1 MHPRRLRGLLAL
13 SLGAGCGHGTT
24 PAATPRSSEQPAAPA
39 LQRTFTLGD
48 RAIEEVVRA
57 VSAAR
62 QLPPRRPVVVE
73 RLDHA
78 RFVERLLAGRDAEPS
93 PEGALSSEAAFLL
106 GFNFLPQPGERGGLS
121 TVDEVLKEQVVGFYS
136 RATDKVFIPDVALAS
151 EDELLEQQAVL
162 AHEVQHALQAQLFP
176 RPPEAAS
183 ADEAIAQLALIE
195 GDAMVAMGAWLGA
208 EAGAPVGRTLRRIV
222 EVTKRVPLAS
232 VTRGEANTKLDKAL
246 DLTKKRLEFPYRS
259 GMLLVTDVY
268 RAGGFPLVDRMYT
281 RFPRSTEQV
290 LHPEK
295 YLAGEPPR
303 PFADPRPPP
312 GYELSAAD
320 TLGELDT
327 RILLE
332 RCVDAE
338 IAERTAAGWA
348 GDRFGVFAGPER
360 RLATAWIS
368 AWDTEKDAEEL
379 EATLGQ
385 SAACWQKNALGLER
399 GDYTIGANIAV
410 HRQGKLVAF
419 ARGFP
424 EGAGAALASQLF
436 ALAGPEPKPTPLT
449 DLPIP
454 PRVRLPEP
462 APGRLEG
469 DVYRND
475 WLDVVGRVP
484 QGMLGHVGGD
494 VDFVVER
501 PDVLVRGGMSVST
514 RITSDA
520 ENEKTFGEVQESF
533 VRDVA
538 ALSMRVEAL
547 GGGPVTTAL
556 GAGVERT
563 WRVAGT
569 SVELRLVLVPI
580 CAGTGSIVFVEAYGD
595 PYARGVLDGWMD
607 SFRWTD
613 GRNLTACDFLDPK

>member
-1 MHPRRLRGLLAL
+1 MRPRRLRGLLAL
-13 SLGAGCGHGTT
+13 ALGAGACHGAT
-24 PAATPRSSEQPAAPA
+24 PAGSPRSPEQTAGPAPR
-39 LQRTFTLGD
+39 RTFTLDDG
-48 RAIEEVVRA
+48 AIEDVVRA

-62 QLPPRRPVVVE
+62 QLSPRRPVIVE
-73 RLDHA
+73 RLDRA
-78 RFVERLLAGRDAEPS
+78 RFEERLLGSRDAEPS
-93 PEGALSSEAAFLL
+93 PGDALSSEAAFLL
-106 GFNFLPQPGERGGLS
+106 GFNFLPQPGERGGLT
-121 TVDEVLKEQVVGFYS
+121 TVDEVLREQVVGFYS
-136 RATDKVFIPDVALAS
+136 RATDKVFIPDVPVES
-151 EDELLEQQAVL
+151 EDELLEQRAVL
-162 AHEVQHALQAQLFP
+162 AHEVQHALQAQRFP
-176 RPPEAAS
+176 HPPEAKS

-195 GDAMVAMGAWLGA
+195 GDAMVTMGAWLGA

-232 VTRGEANTKLDKAL
+232 VTRGEASSKLDGAL
-246 DLTKKRLEFPYRS
+246 DLTRKRLEFPYRD

-268 RAGGFPLVDRMYT
+268 RAGGFPLVDKMYT
-281 RFPRSTEQV
+281 RYPRSTEQV

-312 GYELSAAD
+312 GYALSTAD
-320 TLGELDT
+320 TLGELST

-338 IAERTAAGWA
+338 VAERAAAGWA
-348 GDRFGVFAGPER
+348 GDRFGVFVGPDR

-385 SAACWQKNALGLER
+385 SAACWRENALGLGR

-410 HRQGKLVAF
+410 HRRGKLVAF
-419 ARGFP
+419 VRGFP
-424 EGAGAALASQLF
+424 ARAEAALASQLF
-436 ALAGPEPKPTPLT
+436 TLAGPEPSPTPLA

-462 APGRLEG
+462 EPGRLDG
-469 DVYRND
+469 DVYRNE

-484 QGMLGHVGGD
+484 PGMLGRVGGD
-494 VDFVVER
+494 VELVIER
-501 PDVLVRGGMSVST
+501 PDTLVRGGMSVST

-520 ENEKTFGEVQESF
+520 ENEKTFGEVQASF
-533 VRDVA
+533 AREVA
-538 ALSMRVEAL
+538 ALSMRVESL
-547 GGGPVTTAL
+547 GGGPVRTAL
-556 GAGVERT
+556 GAGIERT
-563 WRVAGT
+563 WRVSGT
-569 SVELRLVLVPI
+569 WVELRLVLVPI
-580 CAGTGSIVFVEAYGD
+580 CAGTGSIVFVQAYGD
-595 PYARGVLDGWMD
+595 PYARGVLDGWME
-607 SFRWTD
+607 SFRWTN

>member
-1 MHPRRLRGLLAL
+1 MRRRGRHGLLAL
-13 SLGAGCGHGTT
+13 WLAAGCSHGAT
-24 PAATPRSSEQPAAPA
+24 PAGPPRSPGEPAASAPRRA
-39 LQRTFTLGD
+39 FTLGD

-62 QLPPRRPVVVE
+62 QLSPQRPVAVE

-78 RFVERLLAGRDAEPS
+78 RFVERLLDSRDEEPS
-93 PEGALSSEAAFLL
+93 AEGSLSSEAAFLL
-106 GFNFLPQPGERGGLS
+106 GFNFLPQPGQRGGLS

-136 RATDKVFIPDVALAS
+136 RAADKVFIPDVALAS
-151 EDELLEQQAVL
+151 EDDLIEQRAVL
-162 AHEVQHALQAQLFP
+162 AHEVQHALQAQHFP
-176 RPPEAAS
+176 DMPEPKS
-183 ADEAIAQLALIE
+183 SDEAIAQLALIE

-222 EVTKRVPLAS
+222 EVTRRIPLAS
-232 VTRGEANTKLDKAL
+232 VTRGEASTKLDKAL
-246 DLTKKRLEFPYRS
+246 DLTKKRLEFPYRD

-281 RFPRSTEQV
+281 RLPRSTEQV

-312 GYELSAAD
+312 GYALSAAD

-332 RCVDAE
+332 RCVAAE
-338 IAERTAAGWA
+338 LAERAAAGWA
-348 GDRFGVFAGPER
+348 GDRFGVFAGPDR

-379 EATLGQ
+379 EAALGQ
-385 SAACWQKNALGLER
+385 SAACWHENALGVER

-410 HRQGKLVAF
+410 RRQGKLVAF
-419 ARGFP
+419 VRGLP
-424 EGAGAALASQLF
+424 EGVGAALASHLF
-436 ALAGPEPKPTPLT
+436 TLAGPEPKPTPLT
-449 DLPIP
+449 DRPIP

-462 APGRLEG
+462 TPGRLEG
-469 DVYRND
+469 DVYRNG

-494 VDFVVER
+494 VELVVER
-501 PDVLVRGGMSVST
+501 PDALVRGGMSVST

-520 ENEKTFGEVQESF
+520 ENEKTFGEVQASF

-538 ALSMRVEAL
+538 ELSMRVEAL

-556 GAGVERT
+556 GAGVERA

-569 SVELRLVLVPI
+569 SMELRLVLVPI
-580 CAGTGSIVFVEAYGD
+580 CAGTGSIVFVQAYGD
-595 PYARGVLDGWMD
+595 PYARSVLDGWMD
-607 SFRWTD
+607 SFRWTN